1 MSKRSCAA
9 AESAESAVLRM
20 ARVNVRFRLPAAYC
34 QHVFKLH
41 FAAEQIQCAANCHID
56 VVVSQFFEQLQV
68 FKTSHAA
75 GVRHRKSFIFAS
87 SSTSSVSTPEAFPS
101 TSTAWIRNS
110 SQYSD
115 R

>member
-56 VVVSQFFEQLQV
+56 VVVSQFL
-68 FKTSHAA
+68 
-75 GVRHRKSFIFAS
+75 S
-87 SSTSSVSTPEAFPS
+87 SSRSSNFPRRRRTSPEIFHLRKQFHQLRLNAGSLSLDIHGMDQELITVF
-101 TSTAWIRNS
+101 
-110 SQYSD
+110 
-115 R
+115 

>member
-1 MSKRSCAA
+1 MSKRSGGAA
-9 AESAESAVLRM
+9 TAESAAGAILRM
-20 ARVNVRFRLPAAYC
+20 ARVNVRFRSPAAYC

-75 GVRHRKSFIFAS
+75 GVRHRKIFHLRKQFHQLRLNAGS
-87 SSTSSVSTPEAFPS
+87 LSLDIHGMDQELITVL
-101 TSTAWIRNS
+101 
-110 SQYSD
+110 
-115 R
+115 